1 MKKYI
6 TKRILSAVFILFCSV
21 GIIFYI
27 LGAYP
32 LFDYGFLENA
42 TEAYTMNG
50 TGGTP
55 VYIFSGD
62 ELEIVLDWAKTIVP
76 TERIGQLLLP
86 AEPTVA
92 IVNDGKKLEICTYDP
107 HNEFELILYHNG
119 SVYGGISE
127 GESFEQFYV
136 LYNSLH
142 NKYQCE

>member
-6 TKRILSAVFILFCSV
+6 TKRAISAVFILFCTV

-32 LFDYGFLENA
+32 LFDYSFLESA

-55 VYIFSGD
+55 VYTFSD
-62 ELEIVLDWAKTIVP
+62 EELEILLDWAKTIVP

-86 AEPTVA
+86 AEPAVTIA
-92 IVNDGKKLEICTYDP
+92 KGDEKLEICTYDP
-107 HNEFELILYHNG
+107 HNKFELILYYNG
-119 SVYGGISE
+119 SIYGGISE
-127 GESFEQFYV
+127 SESFTRVIDLLRSVSE
-136 LYNSLH
+136 
-142 NKYQCE
+142 

>member
-6 TKRILSAVFILFCSV
+6 TKRAISAVFILFCSV

-27 LGAYP
+27 LGTYP

-50 TGGTP
+50 AGGTP

-62 ELEIVLDWAKTIVP
+62 ELEIILDWAKTIVP

-92 IVNDGKKLEICTYDP
+92 IVNDGEKLEICTYDP

-119 SVYGGISE
+119 SIYGGISE
-127 GESFEQFYV
+127 NESFTRVIEL
-136 LYNSLH
+136 LYSIS
-142 NKYQCE
+142 E

>member
-6 TKRILSAVFILFCSV
+6 TKRAISAVFILFCTV

-27 LGAYP
+27 LGTYP
-32 LFDYGFLENA
+32 LFDYSFLESA

-55 VYIFSGD
+55 VYTFSD
-62 ELEIVLDWAKTIVP
+62 EELEILLDWAKTIVP

-92 IVNDGKKLEICTYDP
+92 IVNDSEKLEICTYDP
-107 HNEFELILYHNG
+107 HNKFELILYYNG
-119 SVYGGISE
+119 STYGGISE
-127 GESFEQFYV
+127 SESFTRVIDLLRLVSE
-136 LYNSLH
+136 
-142 NKYQCE
+142 

>member
-1 MKKYI
+1 MKEYI
-6 TKRILSAVFILFCSV
+6 TKRATSAVFILFCTV

-27 LGAYP
+27 LGTYP

-42 TEAYTMNG
+42 ETAYTMNG
-50 TGGTP
+50 AGGTP

-62 ELEIVLDWAKTIVP
+62 ELEIVLGWAKTIVP

-92 IVNDGKKLEICTYDP
+92 IVNDGEKLEICTYDP

-119 SVYGGISE
+119 WVYGGISE
-127 GESFEQFYV
+127 NKSFTRVIDLLCSISE
-136 LYNSLH
+136 
-142 NKYQCE
+142 